1 MFKEGQSGWKGG
13 MSKQATGRSRRG
25 DQRGHREGADFAA
38 PPPAPQEKE
47 ATHTLA
53 NVLE

>member
-1 MFKEGQSGWKGG
+1 MFKDGQSGWKGG

-38 PPPAPQEKE
+38 PPAPQQKE
-47 ATHTLA
+47 DTHPLA